1 MSSELLAPGLRI
13 CTGPDDPRLHDVDAD
28 FTALL
33 RKFQTAVTSTGK
45 RLFHGA
51 GACMRGHVEF
61 VDGTG
66 IAVHPFFAAGKR
78 YPLIARYSN
87 GESPDDIAPGTRGV
101 SLLWLDPDGSGES
114 PFNLTLNTGRALFA
128 GNAAAFVRFL
138 LGNDQDRQD
147 MVRAS
152 PRAGELLWEQV
163 RDPVSF
169 MRYHYHSQAP
179 RVHVDATGRPWLAR
193 YRLVPAEDSA
203 DCGRHVAG
211 HRLFP
216 PVSPHFLPR
225 SASDRRPPTALR
237 DELVERVSNGGFG
250 ALLQIQ
256 LHPVTDSADGN
267 RAALDPSVVWS
278 AGYHTI
284 ARVRFDAVL
293 DTETAKALVFDP
305 AQAPEGLGIALARSP
320 FEAASVNHAR
330 ALIYRKMHAA
340 RTAPVEARVEAT
352 VEARGTRDQVTGSRG
367 PLTSTVC
374 VVGAGPSGLTVAREL
389 ERLGHTVVVLE
400 REPVVGGK
408 AVSIDV
414 DGHAYDLG
422 AHICTPRYERFAEL
436 AAEFGVDTEEAT
448 ATYEYD
454 ADRWFRR
461 SPGAAFFRRSEFSRY
476 TQLREQSFPGIA
488 TAGLAHS
495 AGSLLQPISE
505 WVVGNDL
512 LGMTDSLGSGYTASG
527 YGYPHDDIPALYFV
541 KHVEMTGLVSL
552 GPRTTGHAGPFTVS
566 GGFGRL
572 WQRVADSL
580 SDVRTGTRITSIE
593 RASGGVVV
601 HTDSGPVHADSLVLS
616 VPLDQVVDVLDATA
630 DERDIASRVRTIDY
644 YTVLCRISGLPR
656 AGMYLVRSK
665 EAAPP
670 PGHCVA
676 YHNRYADTDVYTC
689 YSYGARGLDTA
700 DIVRKLRADVA
711 AMGGQVTEVLV
722 AGRWP
727 FMPHFSAADL
737 KEGVLDRLE
746 RMQGDRQTYHVGSLL
761 GFELIE
767 TNVAYAQDLARRYF
781 AAPVADDSRGQGRLG
796 APRYQV
802 RSGAELLE
810 WLTRQLAAELGRP
823 VAEIDPQAPLD
834 DYGLDSLTAT
844 GLQAELSDWLGFRV
858 PPTLL
863 LEHPTLE
870 AVARQ
875 LVMLMDGEHA
885 DTLEAERKPVLA
897 VALTPPR
904 PFFCVGGAVGAA
916 HQLQALADDLGP
928 GYPFYGLQ
936 APGYDG
942 GEPALKTV
950 EELAD
955 RYLEDIYA
963 VQPRGPYVIGGYS
976 FGGLVAYEIG
986 CRLRRDGAEVAEVV
1000 GIDSY
1005 LPRGGQTAP
1014 VWDERAALEELVAV
1028 HRAMSGAQ
1036 GDALKVDP
1044 ALTSAQ
1050 CRELVIRELRIM
1062 GAAAADRLLDQ
1073 LLPVFQS
1080 NLEANIA
1087 YRPQPSD
1094 LSMTLLSAVE
1104 PFPPVFGEARRPA
1117 IPVGDP
1123 HNGWASVQMARLRVH
1138 EVPGNHFTIIGGADL
1153 RGLAATLRKVLDE
1166 TLLEK

>member
-1 MSSELLAPGLRI
+1 MSSELLVPGLWI
-13 CTGPDDPRLHDVDAD
+13 CTGPDDPRLHDIDAD

-33 RKFQTAVTSTGK
+33 RKFQTVLTSTGK

-51 GACMRGHVEF
+51 GVCVRGHIKF
-61 VDGTG
+61 VDAAG
-66 IAVHPFFAAGKR
+66 ISVHPFFAVSKQ

-87 GESPDDIAPGTRGV
+87 GESSDDIAPGTRGA
-101 SLLWLDPDGSGES
+101 SLLWLDPAGSGGS
-114 PFNLTLNTGRALFA
+114 LFNLTLNTGRALFA
-128 GNAAAFVRFL
+128 GHAAAFVRFL

-152 PRAGELLWEQV
+152 PRAGQLLWEQV

-193 YRLVPAEDSA
+193 YRLVPAEDTA
-203 DCGRHVAG
+203 DCGQHVAD
-211 HRLFP
+211 HRIFP
-216 PVSPHFLPR
+216 PVPPDFLARDP
-225 SASDRRPPTALR
+225 ADRRPPTALR
-237 DELVERVSNGGFG
+237 DELVEQVSTGGFG

-256 LHPVTDSADGN
+256 LHPVTDSTDGN
-267 RAALDPSVVWS
+267 QAALDPSAVWT
-278 AGYHTI
+278 AGHHTI
-284 ARVRFDAVL
+284 ARVQFDAVL
-293 DTETAKALVFDP
+293 NTDAAKALVFDP
-305 AQAPEGLGIALARSP
+305 AEAPEGLGIALARSP
-320 FEAASVNHAR
+320 LETASVNHAR

-340 RTAPVEARVEAT
+340 RTER
-352 VEARGTRDQVTGSRG
+352 VEARGTHDQVTGSRG
-367 PLTSTVC
+367 PRTSTVC

-408 AVSIDV
+408 SVSVDV
-414 DGHAYDLG
+414 DGRAYDLG

-436 AAEFGVDTEEAT
+436 AAEFGFDTVEAT

-476 TQLREQSFPGIA
+476 TQLREQSYPGIA
-488 TAGLAHS
+488 TPGLAHS
-495 AGSLLQPISE
+495 AVSLSQPTSD

-512 LGMTDSLGSGYTASG
+512 LGMTESLGSGYTASG
-527 YGYPHDDIPALYFV
+527 YGYPHDDVPALYFV
-541 KHVEMTGLVSL
+541 KHAEMTGLVSV
-552 GPRTTGHAGPFTVS
+552 GPQTTGHAGPFTVS

-593 RASGGVVV
+593 RESSGVVV
-601 HTDSGPVHADSLVLS
+601 HTDSGTVHADSLVLS
-616 VPLDQVVDVLDATA
+616 APLDKVVDVLDATA

-656 AGMYLVRSK
+656 AGMYLVRTK

-676 YHNRYADTDVYTC
+676 YHNRYADSDVYTC
-689 YSYGARGLDTA
+689 YSYGAQGLDTT
-700 DIVRKLRADVA
+700 DIVRQLRADVA

-727 FMPHFSAADL
+727 FMPHFRAADL
-737 KEGVLDRLE
+737 KDGVLDRLE
-746 RMQGDRQTYHVGSLL
+746 RMQGDRHTYHVGSLL

-767 TNVAYAQDLARRYF
+767 TNVAYAQDLAHRYF
-781 AAPVADDSRGQGRLG
+781 AAPVAGDSRGQDRLG
-796 APRYQV
+796 APRHRV
-802 RSGAELLE
+802 RSEAELLD
-810 WLTRQLAAELGRP
+810 WLTRQLAAGLGCP
-823 VAEIDPQAPLD
+823 VAGIDPQAPLD

-870 AVARQ
+870 AVAHQ
-875 LVMLMDGEHA
+875 LVTLMDGEHA
-885 DTLEAERKPVLA
+885 DRREIARKPMLA
-897 VALTPPR
+897 IALTPPR
-904 PFFCVGGAVGAA
+904 PFFCIGGAVGAA
-916 HQLQALADDLGP
+916 HQLQALAEELGP

-942 GEPALKTV
+942 SEPALETV

-955 RYLEDIYA
+955 RYLEDICA
-963 VQPRGPYVIGGYS
+963 VQPRGPYVVGGYS

-1005 LPRGGQTAP
+1005 LPHGGQTAP

-1028 HRAMSGAQ
+1028 HRAMSGAR

-1044 ALTSAQ
+1044 ALTPAQ
-1050 CRELVIRELRIM
+1050 CRELVSRELRIM
-1062 GAAAADRLLDQ
+1062 GAVAADRLLDR

-1087 YRPQPSD
+1087 YRPRPSD
-1094 LSMTLLSAVE
+1094 LSMTLLRAVE

-1123 HNGWASVQMARLRVH
+1123 HNGWASVPMARLRVH

-1153 RGLAATLRKVLDE
+1153 RGLAATFRKVLDE

>member
-1 MSSELLAPGLRI
+1 MSSEVLVPGLRI

-33 RKFQTAVTSTGK
+33 RQFQAAVTSTGK

-51 GACMRGHVEF
+51 GACVRGHIEF
-61 VDGTG
+61 VDVAG
-66 IAVHPFFAAGKR
+66 ISVHPFFAAGKQ

-87 GESPDDIAPGTRGV
+87 GESSDDIAPGTRGA
-101 SLLWLDPDGSGES
+101 SLLWLDPAGSGES
-114 PFNLTLNTGRALFA
+114 QFNLTLNTGRALFA

-138 LGNDQDRQD
+138 LGNDQDRKD
-147 MVRAS
+147 MVRAN

-193 YRLVPAEDSA
+193 YRLVPAEDRA
-203 DCGRHVAG
+203 DCGQHVAG

-216 PVSPHFLPR
+216 PVPPDFLARNP
-225 SASDRRPPTALR
+225 ADPRPPTALR
-237 DELVERVSNGGFG
+237 DELVEQVSNGGFG

-256 LHPVTDSADGN
+256 LHPVTDSSDSN
-267 RAALDPSVVWS
+267 QAALDPSVVWTE
-278 AGYHTI
+278 GYHTI
-284 ARVRFDAVL
+284 ARVQFDTVVN
-293 DTETAKALVFDP
+293 TETAKALVFDP

-320 FEAASVNHAR
+320 LEAASVNHAR

-340 RTAPVEARVEAT
+340 RTEL
-352 VEARGTRDQVTGSRG
+352 VEARGAHEQVTGSKG
-367 PLTSTVC
+367 QLAQTVC
-374 VVGAGPSGLTVAREL
+374 VVGAGPSGLTIAREL

-414 DGHAYDLG
+414 DGRAYDLG
-422 AHICTPRYERFAEL
+422 AHICTPRYERFSEL
-436 AAEFGVDTEEAT
+436 AAELGVDTVEAT

-461 SPGAAFFRRSEFSRY
+461 SPGASFFRRSEFSRY
-476 TQLREQSFPGIA
+476 TQLREQAFPGIA

-495 AGSLLQPISE
+495 AVSLSQSISE

-512 LGMTDSLGSGYTASG
+512 LGMTGSLGSGYTASG
-527 YGYPHDDIPALYFV
+527 YGYPNDDVPALYFV
-541 KHVEMTGLVSL
+541 KHAEMTGLVSL
-552 GPRTTGHAGPFTVS
+552 GPQTTGHAGPFTVS

-572 WQRVADSL
+572 WQRVADGL

-593 RASGGVVV
+593 RESRGVVV
-601 HTDSGPVHADSLVLS
+601 QTDSGPVHADSLVLS

-656 AGMYLVRSK
+656 DGMYLVRSK
-665 EAAPP
+665 EAAPQ

-676 YHNRYADTDVYTC
+676 YHNRYDDTDVYTC
-689 YSYGARGLDTA
+689 YSYGAQGLDTT
-700 DIVRKLRADVA
+700 DIVRQLREDVA
-711 AMGGQVTEVLV
+711 AMGGQVTDVLV

-727 FMPHFSAADL
+727 FMPHFRAADL
-737 KEGVLDRLE
+737 KAGVLDRLE
-746 RMQGDRQTYHVGSLL
+746 RMQGDRRTYHVGSLL

-767 TNVAYAQDLARRYF
+767 TNVAYAQDLAHRYF

-802 RSGAELLE
+802 RSEAELLE
-810 WLTRQLAAELGRP
+810 WLTRQLAADLGRP
-823 VAEIDPQAPLD
+823 VAEIDPQTPLD

-870 AVARQ
+870 TVARQ
-875 LVMLMDGEHA
+875 LVTLMDGKHA
-885 DTLEAERKPVLA
+885 DTREVERKPMLA

-904 PFFCVGGAVGAA
+904 PFFCIGGAVGAA

-928 GYPFYGLQ
+928 KYPFYGLQ

-942 GEPALKTV
+942 GEPALATV

-955 RYLEDIYA
+955 RYIEDIYA
-963 VQPRGPYVIGGYS
+963 VQPRGPYVVGGYS

-1005 LPRGGQTAP
+1005 LPHGGQTAP

-1036 GDALKVDP
+1036 GDALRVDP
-1044 ALTSAQ
+1044 ALTSVQ
-1050 CRELVIRELRIM
+1050 CRELVSRELRIM
-1062 GAAAADRLLDQ
+1062 GAVAADRLLDR

-1094 LSMTLLSAVE
+1094 LSMTLLRAVE